1 MNRFFTVLAI
11 IVTAMPCLAF
21 SSSEL
26 SWFEADFV
34 SRSLVQG
41 SLRIDDSMIPIP
53 INCKLNQARNAG
65 PFSGRCSRTLKSGVE
80 FTWFV
85 ANRLIVRSE
94 GTTYFT
100 RPGLYLDGHTVSG
113 ADAVFDLRAG
123 KRICQLMGFSDFNEY
138 KTFQYENTD
147 SFVEVMKGDLKYA
160 QRQWAPSLYWENSE
174 STRKEAYW
182 PRDYFGFQMVRSDKF
197 PEVYKAHKEK
207 QPGFFASLF
216 GSAYFRGRS
225 DPNSY
230 EISSVVDGVEIS
242 PSYSKPIISKT
253 TVVSVNRDGEFG
265 FKQDS
270 PFVSTLAC
278 DK

>member
-11 IVTAMPCLAF
+11 IVIAVPCLAF

-41 SLRIDDSMIPIP
+41 SLRIDDPMIPIP

-94 GTTYFT
+94 NSDST
-100 RPGLYLDGHTVSG
+100 
-113 ADAVFDLRAG
+113 
-123 KRICQLMGFSDFNEY
+123 KR
-138 KTFQYENTD
+138 
-147 SFVEVMKGDLKYA
+147 
-160 QRQWAPSLYWENSE
+160 
-174 STRKEAYW
+174 EAYW
-182 PRDYFGFQMVRSDKF
+182 PRDYFGFQMVTSDKF
-197 PEVYKAHKEK
+197 PEVYKAYKEK

-242 PSYSKPIISKT
+242 LPYSKPIISKT
-253 TVVSVNRDGEFG
+253 TVVSVNRDGEFE

-278 DK
+278 VK